1 LPDNENVMAR
11 QRSRLYVLLIVF
23 ASAAGFAYGVRD
35 KGIFACQA
43 VDPASDRYLGIC
55 NVDNYGDYDHGAFWY
70 SLEPAA
76 VEAAA
81 RAEVLFIGNSRLQ
94 FGLSAPE
101 LDGWFVRKS
110 IDYYLLGFS
119 HNENYLFFDPLLEK
133 LNPQASLIIL
143 NVDNFFEDRL
153 SGPADTLMHSS
164 DALNRYRQ
172 KRLWQRIH
180 RRICWP
186 AKFICGHDLSFIR
199 SRENGTW
206 IFKGDDLLDIMA
218 TRDRSVS
225 YDSAVDQETVLRN
238 VARAR
243 DFFDQFSLEPGCIVL
258 TNLPKS
264 AISTGTAEA
273 IAVLL
278 GLPLVAPT
286 ISGLHTFD
294 LSHLDPESA
303 SRWSSEFIRLLGPHV
318 EKCVD
323 GADS

>member
-1 LPDNENVMAR
+1 MSR
-11 QRSRLYVLLIVF
+11 QRSGLYALLVVF

-43 VDPASDRYLGIC
+43 VNPASDSYLGVC

-70 SLEPAA
+70 ALEPAA

-81 RAEVLFIGNSRLQ
+81 RAEVLFIGNSRMQ

-119 HNENYLFFDPLLEK
+119 HNENYLFFDPLLKK
-133 LNPQASLIIL
+133 LNPQASLIII

-153 SGPADTLMHSS
+153 SGPADSLMHSS

-172 KRLWQRIH
+172 KRIWQTFH

-186 AKFICGHDLSFIR
+186 MNFICGDGLSFIR
-199 SRENGTW
+199 SRESGTW

-218 TRDRSVS
+218 TRDQSVS
-225 YDSAVDQETVLRN
+225 YDSAVDQETVSRY

-243 DFFDQFSLEPGCIVL
+243 DFLDRIPVERGCIVL
-258 TNLPKS
+258 TNVPKS
-264 AISTGTAEA
+264 HISAGTAEGVA
-273 IAVLL
+273 ELL
-278 GLPLVAPT
+278 ELPLVAPA
-286 ISGLHTFD
+286 ISGLRTFD
-294 LSHLDPESA
+294 ESHLDTDSA
-303 SRWSSEFIRLLGPHV
+303 SRWSSDFIKLLGPYV